1 MDKLNNLMPIQEV
14 NSRRSR
20 EQHSKDSS
28 KGGKAS
34 AKKRLQKKTFKDL
47 CDTFLDSEV
56 TSEEMKEKM
65 KALGINEDVSYKM
78 AMVIAITHRAIK
90 GDTKAFEVL
99 RDTIGEKPK
108 EEIEVSGEVNN
119 PYKNL
124 TEEELKKLAGE

>member
-1 MDKLNNLMPIQEV
+1 MPIQEV